1 VYDPTHS
8 LHKSGEKTNSATN
21 LENQREISLL
31 VAILNKYLNEWKWCC
46 NNSAFPPAIC
56 SSSHEACAIRS
67 E

>member
-1 VYDPTHS
+1 VHDPTHP
-8 LHKSGEKTNSATN
+8 LHKFGEKKTSATN

-46 NNSAFPPAIC
+46 NNSAFPAAIG
-56 SSSHEACAIRS
+56 SISHEACAIRC

>member
-1 VYDPTHS
+1 MIQPTHFTN
-8 LHKSGEKTNSATN
+8 LGKKTTSATN

-46 NNSAFPPAIC
+46 NSAFPAAIC
-56 SSSHEACAIRS
+56 SISHEACAIRS